1 MKQNEQLG
9 AEAEDLSE
17 AQSIIV
23 TALNSHPTFRRLT
36 DPKRIAPP
44 LISRYDKGMSY
55 GAHVDDAMVGRGA
68 MRSDISIAVFLN
80 DPNDYDGGELVI
92 HTGAQPEPR

>member
-1 MKQNEQLG
+1 MFLIANVLTPDQLNRLNSIFDDADGFVDGRKTAGRRAARVKRNEQLG

-44 LISRYDKGMSY
+44 
-55 GAHVDDAMVGRGA
+55 
-68 MRSDISIAVFLN
+68 
-80 DPNDYDGGELVI
+80 
-92 HTGAQPEPR
+92 